1 MSVNDLRTHLDS
13 KMGGM
18 RITRYS
24 WWLHWR
30 ELADYIL
37 PRRYR
42 WLVQANQANRG
53 SPINYNI
60 VDSTATI
67 AARTLAA
74 GLTAGVSSPTRPWF
88 KFQIKEYED
97 DIEVAAWLAECA
109 RRMGE
114 VFQESNFYTA
124 MAVMYFDLV
133 VFGTASVLIYED
145 YENVIHC
152 YNPCAGEYFY
162 GLNSKLEVDCFA
174 REFTM
179 TMAQIADMFP
189 LDKVMQDV
197 KESVDPK
204 NPALSGTATREK
216 MIMHMIEPN
225 IGYYDV
231 VPKKFPYREVYW
243 EVGAEKDRVLRAKG
257 FWDWPCLTPRWD
269 VVANDPYGRSP
280 AMDALGDTK
289 QLQQETRRKAQ
300 AIDKMVNPPIIA
312 DIQLKN
318 QPASLLPGGFT
329 YVAGL
334 DNQRVGAKP
343 LYTVMP
349 PIGEMK
355 QDIQEV
361 QSRIRLTFHNDLFTG
376 ITDLTTVRTATEIDA
391 RREEKLVLLGPVLER
406 ILHELSKA
414 IDRTWGIMQR
424 GGLLPLPPQALR
436 GQISHVQVNFISM
449 LAMAQRGLATAAIEK
464 VWGFA
469 GNLSAVKPEVLDR
482 LDEDETIQE
491 YADALGVSPKLLRS
505 DKQVA
510 AIQKARA
517 QAQAAQQGMM
527 AAQSVAQ
534 TAATG
539 AQGAETLSNTDVGG
553 GANALQL
560 ILGRG
565 AVEGNA

>member
-97 DIEVAAWLAECA
+97 DIEVAAWLAECV

-133 VFGTASVLIYED
+133 VFGTACVLIYED

-162 GLNSKLEVDCFA
+162 GLNSKLEVTSFA

-179 TMAQIADMFP
+179 TMDQLADMFP
-189 LDKVMQDV
+189 LDKVMDDV
-197 KESVDPK
+197 KQSVDPK
-204 NPALSGTATREK
+204 NPAMSGTATREK
-216 MIMHMIEPN
+216 LVMHMIEPN
-225 IGYYDV
+225 KGYYDV
-231 VPKKFPYREVYW
+231 VPKQFPYREVYW
-243 EVGAEKDRVLRAKG
+243 EVGAEKSRVLRAKG

-424 GGLLPLPPQALR
+424 GRLLPPPPQALH
-436 GQISHVQVNFISM
+436 GKISHVQVNFISM

-464 VWGFA
+464 VWGFG
-469 GNLSAVKPEVLDR
+469 GNIAAIKPEVLDR

-517 QAQAAQQGMM
+517 QAQQAQQMM
-527 AAQSVAQ
+527 AGAQSAAQ

-553 GANALQL
+553 GVNALQA